1 MSKQNAMKFLD
12 KMENDPAFRKKL
24 EDTKETDGRRK
35 ILHEAHLD
43 FNKDECEQ
51 AFKEKYKKP
60 MSEEQLKK
68 IAAAGGKGKPRTIE
82 QYKDYIKYI
91 STALEE

>member
-1 MSKQNAMKFLD
+1 MSKQNALKFLD
-12 KMENDPAFRKKL
+12 KIENDPAFKKKL
-24 EDTKETDGRRK
+24 DDTKDTKARKK

-43 FNKDECEQ
+43 FNKQECEE

-68 IAAAGGKGKPRTIE
+68 ITAAGGKGMPRTFE
-82 QYKDYIKYI
+82 QYRDYIKYI